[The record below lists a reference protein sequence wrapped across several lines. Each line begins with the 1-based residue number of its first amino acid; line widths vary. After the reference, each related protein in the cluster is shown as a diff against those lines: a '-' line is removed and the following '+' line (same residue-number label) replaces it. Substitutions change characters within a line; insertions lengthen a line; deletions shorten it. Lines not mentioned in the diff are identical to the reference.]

1 MISNEEGQDLG
12 SVDQDVK
19 VVDQRF
25 SVEEVVR
32 RNQEVPEQK
41 NMQVTFIYENVRSQ
55 S

>member
-12 SVDQDVK
+12 SVDQHVE

-32 RNQEVPEQK
+32 RDQEVPAQQK
-41 NMQVTFIYENVRSQ
+41 KYASHH
-55 S
+55 

>member
-1 MISNEEGQDLG
+1 VISNEEGQDLG

-41 NMQVTFIYENVRSQ
+41 KYASHLFYENVRSQ
-55 S
+55 P